1 MMAEAR
7 PLFSCA
13 AAATLGAIVCTP
25 TVKTA
30 RSGVSSTRPVPLTLT
45 VSAGADTGGSA
56 VGACAEAG
64 MASSVAARTAK
75 RLGFMLGSFR
85 VVMFTA
91 DEGDHPRRRIRH
103 AALPPDAR
111 RQQAARADLRQAH
124 DLLSP
129 VHADAGG
136 HPRDPRHYYTP
147 RPGKLPPPPRRRRRA
162 RHPHRLC
169 RAAAARGPGPG
180 LRHRP

>member
-7 PLFSCA
+7 ALFSCA

-45 VSAGADTGGSA
+45 VSAAPGAA
-56 VGACAEAG
+56 GACAAAG
-64 MASSVAARTAK
+64 TASSVTARTAR
-75 RLGFMLGSFR
+75 RLGFMLCSFR

-91 DEGDHPRRRIRH
+91 DERDHPRRRIRH

-111 RQQAARADLRQAH
+111 RQQAARAGLRQAH

-147 RPGKLPPPPRRRRRA
+147 RPGKLPAPSRRR
-162 RHPHRLC
+162 
-169 RAAAARGPGPG
+169 
-180 LRHRP
+180 

>member
-1 MMAEAR
+1 MSAERLIAFISYCIGTGGRTAPPSTMAETRA
-7 PLFSCA
+7 LVSCA

-30 RSGVSSTRPVPLTLT
+30 RSGISSTRPVPFTLT
-45 VSAGADTGGSA
+45 VSAGADTGASA
-56 VGACAEAG
+56 VGACAAAG
-64 MASSVAARTAK
+64 TASSAAARTAR
-75 RLGFMLGSFR
+75 RLGFMLCSFR

-91 DEGDHPRRRIRH
+91 DERDHPRRRIRH

-124 DLLSP
+124 DLLSL

-136 HPRDPRHYYTP
+136 GPRHPRP
-147 RPGKLPPPPRRRRRA
+147 PPPPR
-162 RHPHRLC
+162 
-169 RAAAARGPGPG
+169 
-180 LRHRP
+180 